1 MLSVTA
7 RSASHSTQWLHSI
20 PILLASLAAC
30 AQAPPNGNLVPTLEV
45 STAVTPD
52 GTALRTGDSCYT
64 MFSTTGGKHP
74 IGVTFQS
81 IQPVKAGSVDALAVV
96 VHQHMSDG
104 KFDMRD
110 AFLLRRKD
118 MLPISFENT
127 RFGKPHVHLE
137 YGERKVDGWKLAKD
151 GHKDEVHLTFATPVW
166 EGNLWGVTFAAL
178 PLRQGESY
186 RLPIYQYDSGP
197 DEFLVDVKAPGTS
210 PGTHGP
216 EPQWEL
222 RAGTAAFRADYR
234 VSGGPTRMEQSYVA
248 GTQTQEPGGDCT
260 GVQ

>member
-1 MLSVTA
+1 MLNKLLLSIALLPIGLVAQTEAKNITEDASVA
-7 RSASHSTQWLHSI
+7 AQ
-20 PILLASLAAC
+20 LA
-30 AQAPPNGNLVPTLEV
+30 V
-45 STAVTPD
+45 PD
-52 GTALRTGDSCYT
+52 GTALNIGDSCYT

-81 IQPVKAGSVDALAVV
+81 IRPVRAGSLDALAVV

-118 MLPISFENT
+118 LLPISLENT

-137 YGERKVDGWKLAKD
+137 YGDRKVDGWKLAKD
-151 GHKDEVHLTFATPVW
+151 GHKDEIHLTFATPVW

-178 PLRQGESY
+178 PLREGGSY

-197 DEFLVDVKAPGTS
+197 DEFLVDVKAPGQNPAVRTS
-210 PGTHGP
+210 D
-216 EPQWEL
+216 PQWEL

-234 VSGGPTRMEQSYVA
+234 VSKGPQRMEDSYVA
-248 GTQTQEPGGDCT
+248 GTQIQEPGGDCS
-260 GVQ
+260 GVN